1 MLFQNAATFS
11 ANEEQSQDR
20 ARWLM
25 FCVPPLCNLIMTK
38 MYVII
43 SRVNKRMQ
51 ETRSGKKR
59 TFSASYSP
67 KPLMDQ
73 CRSRRVDTRLPPGI
87 LVDKIRSHQLLG
99 DKSYF
104 VPKFQE
110 GYAYK
115 HAASGADPKV
125 A

>member
-1 MLFQNAATFS
+1 M
-11 ANEEQSQDR
+11 R
-20 ARWLM
+20 
-25 FCVPPLCNLIMTK
+25 I
-38 MYVII
+38 
-43 SRVNKRMQ
+43 
-51 ETRSGKKR
+51 
-59 TFSASYSP
+59 
-67 KPLMDQ
+67 
-73 CRSRRVDTRLPPGI
+73 PPGI
-87 LVDKIRSHQLLG
+87 LVDEIRSHRLLG